1 MFHSWSG
8 KVETTKVALE
18 LTWLYHE
25 IGTSNITLL
34 FVHLF
39 LFLLLFSNINIV
51 IEPI

>member
-25 IGTSNITLL
+25 IGASNVTLF
-34 FVHLF
+34 FVHLLL
-39 LFLLLFSNINIV
+39 LFLFSNINIV
-51 IEPI
+51 IEPN